1 MANHSRIVGNGRVV
15 SAAPPAASGPGESS
29 AEESAQAV
37 PPGAAGGGPVE
48 HQPAGSRD
56 SDQALD
62 QGAKRRNIGGG
73 GALKAL
79 EKRAKATA
87 SKEPYGN
94 PSDPAVTLYPEL
106 WAMFTVRVC
115 ESGRSK
121 QPGRISVQAVPGG
134 VQITITDLTLSYACQ
149 ATSETLQGCFAA
161 LEEAMG
167 RDDTWREIGY
177 GERARA
183 VKNDDSKKLAPW
195 KSE

>member
-1 MANHSRIVGNGRVV
+1 MVFRRAAAQPGTLLGSSGGAGDPKYTGGPKRGQREMANHSRIVGNGRVV

-94 PSDPAVTLYPEL
+94 PS
-106 WAMFTVRVC
+106 
-115 ESGRSK
+115 
-121 QPGRISVQAVPGG
+121 
-134 VQITITDLTLSYACQ
+134 
-149 ATSETLQGCFAA
+149 
-161 LEEAMG
+161 
-167 RDDTWREIGY
+167 
-177 GERARA
+177 
-183 VKNDDSKKLAPW
+183 
-195 KSE
+195 